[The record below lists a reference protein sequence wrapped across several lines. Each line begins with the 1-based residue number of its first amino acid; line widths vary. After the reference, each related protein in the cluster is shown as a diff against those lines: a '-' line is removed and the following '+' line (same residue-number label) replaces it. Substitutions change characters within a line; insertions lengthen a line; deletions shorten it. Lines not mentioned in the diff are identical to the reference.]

1 MNVTVIVPAF
11 NAGSTM
17 ECCLKA
23 IVSELAPGDEL
34 IVVDDGSTDD
44 TSGIAAQY
52 RAKVISHP
60 KNLGLPVAR
69 QTGLD
74 AAVNEICVYF
84 DADVEPEKGCLE
96 RIKNK
101 ISRNPDY
108 SAFTGTYSV
117 DQPFRCVWSKYKSY
131 TTSFNMRSLP
141 DNVTF
146 VNGAVFAVR
155 KQKSPRFDQIEGFYG
170 EDASYGQ
177 LLIESGEKILFDKK
191 ITVRHHH
198 KHTALSALQ
207 HSFFVSEAMIKLFA
221 RHEGWKRHKQ
231 NRGSFG
237 SAPKSLL
244 VSLLFPAAIFINFVL
259 AVTVSLKSV
268 QLISLFFF
276 MWLLVNLKFFIYCS
290 RNETNIQFLAFLVP
304 MTFVE
309 QFIRLAGLV
318 SGAVSVVKTRITGTG
333 PL

>member
-1 MNVTVIVPAF
+1 MNVSIIVPAY
-11 NAGSTM
+11 NAANTL
-17 ECCLKA
+17 ECCLTSIA
-23 IVSELAPGDEL
+23 SEMTSEDEL
-34 IVVDDGSTDD
+34 ILVDDGSTDN
-44 TSGIAAQY
+44 TSGIAAKYQ
-52 RAKVISHP
+52 AKVIAHP

-69 QTGLD
+69 QTGMD
-74 AAVNEICVYF
+74 AAGNEICVYF
-84 DADVEPEKGCLE
+84 DADVELEKGCLV

-101 ISRNPDY
+101 ISDNPDY

-117 DQPFRCVWSKYKSY
+117 DQPFRCIWSKYKSY

-155 KQKSPRFDQIEGFYG
+155 KPKSPRFDQIEGFYG

-207 HSFFVSEAMIKLFA
+207 HSFFVSEAMIRLFA
-221 RHEGWKRHKQ
+221 RHEGWKKHKQ

-276 MWLLVNLKFFIYCS
+276 MWLLMNLKFFIYCS
-290 RNETNIQFLAFLVP
+290 RNETNVRFLAFLVP
-304 MTFVE
+304 MTFIE

-318 SGAVSVVKTRITGTG
+318 SGAVSVAKNRIAGTG